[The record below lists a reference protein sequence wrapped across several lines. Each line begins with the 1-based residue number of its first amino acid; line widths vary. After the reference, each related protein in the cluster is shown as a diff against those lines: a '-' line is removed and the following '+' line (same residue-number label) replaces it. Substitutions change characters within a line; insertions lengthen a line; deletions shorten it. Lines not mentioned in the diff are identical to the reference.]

1 MTVGRV
7 LPLLLSLL
15 APAAATPEEGALII
29 GTWGGSYEAAQREIL
44 FAPFER
50 DGNGT
55 IASVP
60 YSGGLSIL
68 HAEDPPDLV
77 DMSMS
82 EAMAACEA
90 GLLQSLEGL
99 ELPPSAGGIPAR
111 DDFLPGSRERCAI
124 THTIFAT
131 VIAYNRQAFGSV
143 RPRRLQHLFDL
154 DEFPGPRALQATPA
168 GNLEW
173 ALRSLGVPRAELYS
187 VLSTQRGLDLALDQ
201 LDTLSGSIRWWRDGD
216 EPVRMLETG
225 EVVMASG
232 FNGRFFN
239 ARLDHGSPI
248 EILWDGQLQ
257 ERQTWVIPRGAAR
270 PDRAREF
277 IRYATGTE
285 PLARLAERMAYGPA
299 RRSALRLVGRHP
311 QAGIDMGI
319 QLPTHPYN
327 AESAIKKDAQWYAQT
342 YHRVLDRFEAW
353 RAGTAAQQTTGP
365 DQGSLHPVSMVIP
378 GSERRNRDAIRSGPG
393 TAHRSAAA
401 GNGRSAQAS
410 PARDIGR
417 GGVMEVG
424 PRPYTQ
430 WEVRH
435 GGSASRATS
444 SSASPI
450 NWLPRPPCSAGSMEP
465 PRLSQ

>member
-1 MTVGRV
+1 VIFWRIVTMIFSRA
-7 LPLLLSLL
+7 LPLVLALLGS
-15 APAAATPEEGALII
+15 AAAAPEEGALII

-50 DGNGT
+50 EGNGA
-55 IASVP
+55 IATVP
-60 YSGGLSIL
+60 YSGGLDIL
-68 HAEDPPDLV
+68 RGEDPPDLV

-82 EAMAACEA
+82 EAMAACA
-90 GLLQSLEGL
+90 DGLLQPLQGL
-99 ELPPSAGGIPAR
+99 ELPPGVDGTPAS
-111 DDFLPGSRERCAI
+111 DDFLPGSRTRCAI

-154 DEFPGPRALQATPA
+154 EEFPGPRALQATPGA
-168 GNLEW
+168 NLEW

-187 VLSTQRGLDLALDQ
+187 VLSTRRGLDLALDQ

-239 ARLDHGSPI
+239 ARLDRGSPI

-270 PDRAREF
+270 PERARQF
-277 IRYATGTE
+277 IRYATATE
-285 PLARLAERMAYGPA
+285 PLIALAERMAYGPA

-311 QAGIDMGI
+311 EAGLDMSI

-327 AESAIKKDAQWYAQT
+327 AETAIKKDAQWYAQT
-342 YHRVLDRFEAW
+342 YHRVRERFETW
-353 RAGTAAQQTTGP
+353 R
-365 DQGSLHPVSMVIP
+365 
-378 GSERRNRDAIRSGPG
+378 RRNSVRQTMG
-393 TAHRSAAA
+393 T
-401 GNGRSAQAS
+401 
-410 PARDIGR
+410 D
-417 GGVMEVG
+417 
-424 PRPYTQ
+424 
-430 WEVRH
+430 
-435 GGSASRATS
+435 
-444 SSASPI
+444 
-450 NWLPRPPCSAGSMEP
+450 SMEH
-465 PRLSQ
+465 SQ